1 MPYEIRVVFQTVEA
15 YQSAV
20 DRLYAVFG
28 VALPAPEPSSN
39 GAAEPAGD
47 STRTT
52 LDVPDR
58 DVDEDPPLGLESYS
72 FVVEDRT
79 R

>member
-1 MPYEIRVVFQTVEA
+1 MPYEIRVVFQTIEA

-28 VALPAPEPSSN
+28 VDLPEAAETAPLQEVGPPAAVTSLGSVDDGLSADPVFVDEPS
-39 GAAEPAGD
+39 A
-47 STRTT
+47 
-52 LDVPDR
+52 
-58 DVDEDPPLGLESYS
+58 
-72 FVVEDRT
+72 FVVEDQT

>member
-1 MPYEIRVVFQTVEA
+1 MPYEIRVVFQTIEA

-28 VALPAPEPSSN
+28 VDLPEAAETTSLREAGPPATVTSLGLVDDGLSADPVSLGEPS
-39 GAAEPAGD
+39 A
-47 STRTT
+47 
-52 LDVPDR
+52 
-58 DVDEDPPLGLESYS
+58 
-72 FVVEDRT
+72 FVVEDQT